1 MMQTFYRNDMA
12 GGSLDQRILYL
23 EEQRMGEEQARR
35 ETTGY
40 AQKEAEAV
48 QKEEQRRHEEAV

>member
-1 MMQTFYRNDMA
+1 MA

-23 EEQRMGEEQARR
+23 EEQRMGEEHARR

-48 QKEEQRRHEEAV
+48 QNEEQRRHEEAV